1 MHTGKTPYE
10 YEGRDW
16 GDASKNQRCQRL
28 LKKKKQPEAWR
39 DICNRLSLIATLL
52 SDFQPPEL

>member
-16 GDASKNQRCQRL
+16 GDASKNQGCQRL
-28 LKKKKQPEAWR
+28 LKKRSHSVVLGVRTSTYKFGGDKIQPIR
-39 DICNRLSLIATLL
+39 GI
-52 SDFQPPEL
+52 